1 MGKPAH
7 RVGPY
12 QSQAR
17 AVCAAANANPLTLC
31 WRCGLMLHQH
41 GPHKNGRK
49 PFWTAGHVI
58 DADPLS
64 PLLPEA
70 STCNFRAGGQRGA
83 TIANG
88 AVRGTRRW

>member
-12 QSQAR
+12 QTQAR
-17 AVCAAANANPLTLC
+17 AVCAAASADPTTTC

-41 GPHKNGRK
+41 TPHKNGRR

-58 DADPLS
+58 DGDPLS

-70 STCNFRAGGQRGA
+70 STCNFRAGGLQAA
-83 TIANG
+83 TMSRRTTG
-88 AVRGTRRW
+88 TTRRW